1 MRLMPNGLLAATFCC
16 AALGWA
22 APPQPAANPS
32 PSVPT
37 APGAAAP
44 EVDLT
49 KIEAIPYKPQ
59 QRRDPFT
66 APSDSERGGRG
77 DMVDDIGVKGR
88 IVSGGKVMVVATDSR
103 GNIRTLPVGFRFKD
117 GEIVAIS
124 ERAVTFH
131 QWEITSTNKSVYRTI
146 VKTFK
151 PEEGKP

>member
-1 MRLMPNGLLAATFCC
+1 MPVGLLAA
-16 AALGWA
+16 ALCSTGLA
-22 APPQPAANPS
+22 LADPPKPAAGAP
-32 PSVPT
+32 PSVPA
-37 APGAAAP
+37 APGAVAP

-66 APSDSERGGRG
+66 PPSDAERGGRG

-88 IVSGGKVMVVATDSR
+88 VVSGGKVMLVATDSR
-103 GNIRTLPVGFRFKD
+103 GNIRTLPIGYRFKD

-131 QWEITSTNKSVYRTI
+131 QWEITSTNKSVYRTV

>member
-1 MRLMPNGLLAATFCC
+1 MRPIPNGLFAAVICC
-16 AALGWA
+16 TALGWA
-22 APPQPAANPS
+22 AAPQPAASTP
-32 PSVPT
+32 PSVPA

-44 EVDLT
+44 DVDLT

-66 APSDSERGGRG
+66 VPSDAERGGRG
-77 DMVDDIGVKGR
+77 DLVDDIGVKGR
-88 IVSGGKVMVVATDSR
+88 IVSGGKVMLVATDSR

-131 QWEITSTNKSVYRTI
+131 QWEITSTNKSIYRTI